1 MSKLSKNLKKLRHK
15 LGMSQERL
23 SAIIGIKRPTYSSY
37 EEYRA
42 EPNIKTII
50 ALSAFFKVTIDDLLT
65 KEL

>member
-15 LGMSQERL
+15 LGMSQEQF
-23 SAIIGIKRPTYSSY
+23 SAKIGIKRPTYSAY

-42 EPNIKTII
+42 ETPIKIII
-50 ALSAFFKVTIDDLLT
+50 ALSEIFKVSIDDLLT

>member
-1 MSKLSKNLKKLRHK
+1 MSKLSKNLKKLRSK
-15 LGMSQERL
+15 MGLTQENI
-23 SAIIGIKRPTYSSY
+23 SAMIGIKRPTYSSY

-50 ALSAFFKVTIDDLLT
+50 ALSVLFGVTIDDLLT

>member
-15 LGMSQERL
+15 LGISQEHL
-23 SAIIGIKRPTYSSY
+23 SAMIGIKRPTYSAY
-37 EEYRA
+37 EEYRS

-50 ALSAFFKVTIDDLLT
+50 ALSALFGVTIDDLLT